1 MDVLETVEAEAAFF
15 AGLEKWYKNG
25 KFREVWKTSSKILQK
40 WTKKDHAGQ
49 INKPKLKLDFNRRIH
64 PKVSFYWLIKKIE
77 QKISKLTTKR
87 IALDLE
93 LFC

>member
-1 MDVLETVEAEAAFF
+1 MENLARCGKNVPNFARMD
-15 AGLEKWYKNG
+15 
-25 KFREVWKTSSKILQK
+25 QK
-40 WTKKDHAGQ
+40 SHAGQ